1 MRIVIGDDEPLL
13 RQGLTHLL
21 ERAGHR
27 VVGTAADAGE
37 PIRHVG
43 ERQPDVVVTDIRM
56 PPDFTDEGLR
66 TALQIRGTH
75 PQIGIMVLSQH
86 VQRRYAVELIADD
99 PSGVGYLLKQAVL
112 HHPAR

>member
-1 MRIVIGDDEPLL
+1 MS
-13 RQGLTHLL
+13 
-21 ERAGHR
+21 R
-27 VVGTAADAGE
+27 VE
-37 PIRHVG
+37 
-43 ERQPDVVVTDIRM
+43 
-56 PPDFTDEGLR
+56 
-66 TALQIRGTH
+66 IRGTH